1 MNAIVTGAS
10 RGIGE
15 ATVKIFAQNGINVW
29 ACASKENKDFEE
41 KLQKLEAEFGVWIK
55 PVYFSLENEEE
66 VKTELKGILKEQQSV
81 DILVNNAAIS
91 PRSLFAMTPI
101 NELRRVMEIN
111 FVSQIL
117 VTQMVARKMM
127 RQKSGNIINVGS
139 VSGCEYAE
147 NGGLPYGC
155 SKAALL
161 FASRVMA
168 KELADY
174 NIRVNSVSPGFVET
188 PMWTDRS
195 EEFVK
200 EALERSTMK
209 RMGKPEEI
217 ANVIY
222 FLTTS
227 NASYMTG
234 TNTIVQGG
242 GRLTVPQKD

>member
-1 MNAIVTGAS
+1 MNAIITGAS

-15 ATVKIFAQNGINVW
+15 ATVKLFAQNGINIW
-29 ACASKENKDFEE
+29 ACASRENKIFEE
-41 KLQKLEAEFGVWIK
+41 KMKKLETEFGVWIK

-66 VKTELKGILKEQQSV
+66 VKTKIKEIINERQSI
-81 DILVNNAAIS
+81 DILVNNAGVS
-91 PRSLFAMTPI
+91 PRSLLVMTSI
-101 NELRRVMEIN
+101 NDLRKVMEIN
-111 FVSQIL
+111 FISQMLI
-117 VTQMVARKMM
+117 TQMIARKMM
-127 RQKSGNIINVGS
+127 RQKSGNIVNVGS

-147 NGGLPYGC
+147 NGGISYGC

-161 FASRVMA
+161 FASRVLA
-168 KELADY
+168 KELAAY

-188 PMWTDRS
+188 PMWTERS
-195 EEFVK
+195 EEFVR

-222 FLTTS
+222 FLTTP

-242 GRLTVPQKD
+242 VG